1 MMNQYVSEAPASTR
15 DRLWR
20 DSRNSL
26 SIARLLAHEGRPEP
40 LLATACRA
48 AVEAACRAALEQR
61 GASFDGDLGRALE
74 RLAVPD
80 DLLASVES
88 AEGKARLEAAEKA
101 IGWLV
106 DFLHGEAPEKTWGY

>member
-1 MMNQYVSEAPASTR
+1 MDLYLNEPPSTTR

-61 GASFDGDLGRALE
+61 GAAFDGDLGRAFE

-80 DLLASVES
+80 DLLASIEL
-88 AEGKARLEAAEKA
+88 AEGKARLEAAERA
-101 IGWLV
+101 VGWLAEY
-106 DFLHGEAPEKTWGY
+106 LRSEAPEKTWGY

>member
-1 MMNQYVSEAPASTR
+1 MNLYHSDAPASPR

-26 SIARLLAHEGRPEP
+26 SIARLLAQEGRPEP
-40 LLATACRA
+40 LLATACHA

-61 GASFDGDLGRALE
+61 GATFDGDLGRAFE

-80 DLLASVES
+80 DLLASIES
-88 AEGKARLEAAEKA
+88 AVGKARLEAAERA
-101 IGWLV
+101 VGWLA
-106 DFLHGEAPEKTWGY
+106 DYLRGEAPEKTWGY